1 MALIGDHKQLPP
13 VIVSQE
19 AQSQGLGVSLFERLT
34 EEGGELSCELHFTFI
49 RPELTQLFHLLVVP
63 SVMLNIQYRMH
74 PGISY
79 FPSWEFYNNS
89 IQDGTKDE
97 NGNVVNGLEPP
108 LSTTH
113 LLQDGDT
120 GESERSRPS
129 VIFLDH
135 FGYESMSGRSRVNHH
150 EAQIV
155 VSLVEDLL
163 LHNPVGSRKFPCYG
177 KRVIDTLRY
186 W

>member
-1 MALIGDHKQLPP
+1 MIGDHKQLPP

-19 AQSQGLGVSLFERLT
+19 AKSHGLGVSLFERLA
-34 EEGGELSCELHFTFI
+34 EEGSKCSDFLRFYWTN
-49 RPELTQLFHLLVVP
+49 LTWILPVLLVVP
-63 SVMLNIQYRMH
+63 SVMLDIQYRMH
-74 PGISY
+74 PAISH

-89 IQDGTKDE
+89 IQDGTKDQE
-97 NGNVVNGLEPP
+97 GKVRSGLEPP

-113 LLQDGDT
+113 LLRDGTT
-120 GESERSRPS
+120 GEVQRPRPS

-163 LHNPVGSRKFPCYG
+163 LHNPVSFRDLLTSY
-177 KRVIDTLRY
+177 
-186 W
+186 